1 MCRLCK
7 TQEEMEDFNDSLS
20 EDYEPPKMKLM
31 YSVSRGPRQM
41 ETINKDTRAALVKV
55 ANEQFEKDLTQ
66 QPQVIDVDN
75 YYRKH
80 AASTINDYLRPQPNT
95 HELKLEY

>member
-66 QPQVIDVDN
+66 QPQGTSVGG
-75 YYRKH
+75 
-80 AASTINDYLRPQPNT
+80 
-95 HELKLEY
+95 E